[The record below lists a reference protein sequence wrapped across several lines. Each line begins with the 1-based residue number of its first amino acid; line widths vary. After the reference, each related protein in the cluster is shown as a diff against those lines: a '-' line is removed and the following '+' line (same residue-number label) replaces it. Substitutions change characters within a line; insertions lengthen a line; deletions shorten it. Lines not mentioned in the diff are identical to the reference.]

1 MAERSWGQ
9 GILSASHE
17 RSILTCLPLSLQLH
31 TYKKDE
37 AGALVELHSVG
48 VRELQHGLRVPR
60 ELPAVL
66 VIEHLHPT
74 LPSDH
79 FPLRVQHD
87 ERGDA
92 CKRVTTLSWP
102 LS

>member
-1 MAERSWGQ
+1 MTEAA
-9 GILSASHE
+9 GIATTHE
-17 RSILTCLPLSLQLH
+17 RSILTCPPLLH

-37 AGALVELHSVG
+37 AGAFVELHSVG

-60 ELPAVL
+60 EFPAVL
-66 VIEHLHPT
+66 IIEHLHPA

-79 FPLRVQHD
+79 LPLGVQHD
-87 ERGDA
+87 ESGDA
-92 CKRVTTLSWP
+92 CKKDRALMWP

>member
-1 MAERSWGQ
+1 MKEAA
-9 GILSASHE
+9 GIATSHE
-17 RSILTCLPLSLQLH
+17 RSILTCPPLLPLLH

-37 AGALVELHSVG
+37 AGAFVELHSVG

-66 VIEHLHPT
+66 IIEHLHPA

-79 FPLRVQHD
+79 LPLGVQHN
-87 ERGDA
+87 ESGDA
-92 CKRVTTLSWP
+92 CKKDRALTRP

>member
-1 MAERSWGQ
+1 MVERGWGQ

-17 RSILTCLPLSLQLH
+17 RSILTCLPFPLQLH

-37 AGALVELHSVG
+37 AGALIELHSVG

-66 VIEHLHPT
+66 IIEHLHPA

-79 FPLRVQHD
+79 LPLRVQYD
-87 ERGDA
+87 ERRDA
-92 CKRVTTLSWP
+92 CKRVTMLSWK